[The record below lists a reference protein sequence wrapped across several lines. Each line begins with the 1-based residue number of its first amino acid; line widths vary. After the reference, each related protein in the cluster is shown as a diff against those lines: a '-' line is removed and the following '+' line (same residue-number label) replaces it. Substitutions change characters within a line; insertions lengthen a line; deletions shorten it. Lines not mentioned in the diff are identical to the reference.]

1 MDTWILLEVKCLM
14 EGWRFGKRISEM
26 READNPESIKYT
38 GEQDWRVHITGALIC
53 VVVLWYSFALPN
65 NLGIITAITL

>member
-1 MDTWILLEVKCLM
+1 MLLEVKCLM

-38 GEQDWRVHITGALIC
+38 GEQDWRVHITGALIRM
-53 VVVLWYSFALPN
+53 VVLWYSFVLLN
-65 NLGIITAITL
+65 DLGIITAITL